1 MIENPIIQAVVLILF
16 GISLG
21 MQLSMWYWT
30 RIAKNVFFKLIAVL
44 GIKLKATDMTAKQAW
59 IIINNIASKL
69 LEEVEDEEGKKTFKN
84 KITKS
89 PK

>member
-1 MIENPIIQAVVLILF
+1 MIENPIIQAIILILF

-21 MQLSMWYWT
+21 MQISMWYWG

-44 GIKLKATDMTAKQAW
+44 GVKLKATDMTAKRAW
-59 IIINNIASKL
+59 IIINNIANKL
-69 LEEVEDEEGKKTFKN
+69 LEEVEDEEGERKLKDE
-84 KITKS
+84 ITKH